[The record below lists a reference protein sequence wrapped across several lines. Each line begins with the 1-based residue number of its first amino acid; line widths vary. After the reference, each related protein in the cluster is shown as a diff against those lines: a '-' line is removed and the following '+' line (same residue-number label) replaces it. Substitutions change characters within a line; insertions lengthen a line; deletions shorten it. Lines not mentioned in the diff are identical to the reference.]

1 MNPDVKKT
9 SSDER
14 EPSMGHGAVFLPMWL
29 VGLLGFLIYWSC
41 NFIDQR
47 SGKFNELVYEP
58 YLSTNEL
65 GSLNLKTVDMDY
77 ELGRVNYRTVCAPC
91 HQESGLGVANQ
102 FPPLA
107 KSDWVNA
114 AGPSRLVRITQLGL
128 GGPIEISGN
137 LFNSP
142 VVMGPMGA
150 SLDDKQLAAVLYY
163 IRNSWGN
170 KASKITA
177 EQVKKIRA
185 EIGDRSDPFTA
196 EELKKIPDAL

>member
-65 GSLNLKTVDMDY
+65 GSLNLKSVDVDY
-77 ELGRVNYRTVCAPC
+77 ELGRVQFKILCSPC
-91 HQESGLGVANQ
+91 HQESGLGS
-102 FPPLA
+102 PGLA
-107 KSDWVNA
+107 PSLVGSEWVTA
-114 AGPSRLVRITQLGL
+114 VGPNRLIRLVQTGVT
-128 GGPIEISGN
+128 GPIKVKDTEWN
-137 LFNSP
+137 L
-142 VVMGPMGA
+142 VMPPMGA
-150 SLDDKQLAAVLYY
+150 TLEDKQLAAVLYY
-163 IRNSWGN
+163 VRNSWGN
-170 KASKITA
+170 KASKVTA
-177 EQVKKIRA
+177 DQVKKIRA
-185 EIGDRSDPFTA
+185 ELGGRSEPHTA
-196 EELKKIPDAL
+196 EELLKIPDAL

>member
-65 GSLNLKTVDMDY
+65 GSLNLKSVDVDY
-77 ELGRVNYRTVCAPC
+77 ELGRVQFKTLCAPC
-91 HQESGLGVANQ
+91 HQESGLGSAGLA
-102 FPPLA
+102 PPLVA
-107 KSDWVNA
+107 SDWVTAVGPNRIIRLVQTGV
-114 AGPSRLVRITQLGL
+114 AGPIKVKDVEWNLVM
-128 GGPIEISGN
+128 P
-137 LFNSP
+137 
-142 VVMGPMGA
+142 PMGA
-150 SLDDKQLAAVLYY
+150 TLEDKQLAAVLYY
-163 IRNSWGN
+163 VRNSWGN
-170 KASKITA
+170 KGSKVTA
-177 EQVKKIRA
+177 DQVKKVRT
-185 EIGDRSDPFTA
+185 ELGGRSEPHTA
-196 EELKKIPDAL
+196 EELLKLPDAM

>member
-65 GSLNLKTVDMDY
+65 GSLNLKSVDVDY
-77 ELGRVNYRTVCAPC
+77 ELGRVQFKTLCAPC
-91 HQESGLGVANQ
+91 HQESGLGSAGLA
-102 FPPLA
+102 PPLVA
-107 KSDWVNA
+107 SDWVTDVGPNRIIRLVQTGV
-114 AGPSRLVRITQLGL
+114 AGPIKVKDVEWNLVM
-128 GGPIEISGN
+128 P
-137 LFNSP
+137 
-142 VVMGPMGA
+142 PMGA
-150 SLDDKQLAAVLYY
+150 TLEDKQLAAVLYY
-163 IRNSWGN
+163 VRNSWGN
-170 KASKITA
+170 KGSKVTA
-177 EQVKKIRA
+177 DQVKKVRTELGGSSQA
-185 EIGDRSDPFTA
+185 QATA
-196 EELKKIPDAL
+196 PGRGCPAG